1 MHKFGAL
8 AFLQPTDVIKGFEN
22 LSLNVDD
29 DCQELI
35 DYFEE
40 TYIGK
45 LFLLKLIH
53 E

>member
-8 AFLQPTDVIKGFEN
+8 AFLQSADVIKGFEN
-22 LSLNVDD
+22 LSLNADD
-29 DCQELI
+29 DSQDLI

-40 TYIGK
+40 TYVGK
-45 LFLLKLIH
+45 PFLLKLIH